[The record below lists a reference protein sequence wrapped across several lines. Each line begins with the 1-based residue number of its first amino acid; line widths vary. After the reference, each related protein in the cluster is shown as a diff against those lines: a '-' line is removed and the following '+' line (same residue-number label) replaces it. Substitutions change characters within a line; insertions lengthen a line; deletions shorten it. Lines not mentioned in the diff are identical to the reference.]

1 MLYYLGKG
9 TEFKKENCKEY
20 KTIKNVLIAASKDKN
35 LCVWDETGKLIG
47 ELTDNIPEE
56 ALTTKLDGSV
66 PYDENGY
73 QAGTV
78 DTATVKKV
86 TETLKGATDEQNEI
100 GTKCTTETETCEDE
114 ANTESQNEIIIPQEI
129 TKVTVVCDGTLN
141 YDENG
146 YQAGTVDTATVKK
159 VTETL
164 KGATDE
170 QNEIGTK
177 CTTETETCEDE
188 ANTESQNEIIIPQEI
203 TKVTVV
209 CDGTLNL
216 RRSADWGNGNICGRA
231 SKGQSYYV
239 KAIHTVQGKKM
250 VQTIDDIYLSGQLE
264 HVKFEQM

>member
-141 YDENG
+141 
-146 YQAGTVDTATVKK
+146 
-159 VTETL
+159 
-164 KGATDE
+164 
-170 QNEIGTK
+170 
-177 CTTETETCEDE
+177 
-188 ANTESQNEIIIPQEI
+188 
-203 TKVTVV
+203 
-209 CDGTLNL
+209 L

>member
-66 PYDENGY
+66 PYDEN
-73 QAGTV
+73 
-78 DTATVKKV
+78 D
-86 TETLKGATDEQNEI
+86 
-100 GTKCTTETETCEDE
+100 
-114 ANTESQNEIIIPQEI
+114 
-129 TKVTVVCDGTLN
+129 
-141 YDENG
+141 

>member
-47 ELTDNIPEE
+47 ELTDNISEE

-66 PYDENGY
+66 PYDENDY

-86 TETLKGATDEQNEI
+86 IETLKGATDEQNEI
-100 GTKCTTETETCEDE
+100 GTKCTTESETCEDE
-114 ANTESQNEIIIPQEI
+114 ANTESQKNEMIIPQE
-129 TKVTVVCDGTLN
+129 T
-141 YDENG
+141 
-146 YQAGTVDTATVKK
+146 
-159 VTETL
+159 
-164 KGATDE
+164 
-170 QNEIGTK
+170 
-177 CTTETETCEDE
+177 
-188 ANTESQNEIIIPQEI
+188 